1 MPLLFLVR
9 HGEPASGWGDAA
21 PDPGLSPLGMAQA
34 VHAARALRRQ
44 MVGAAIT
51 SPLMRCRETAAAYEM
66 EAAVVARVADGVRE
80 VPTPPGL
87 KDRPAWLAGMMKGRW
102 SDDAS
107 FAAFRDGVVRTL
119 LAQPHDTAVFSHF
132 VAINAAVGAAL
143 GRDEVAI
150 FKPGHCSITI
160 IESRDGALHLV
171 ERGAEAA
178 AVDAL

>member
-9 HGEPASGWGDAA
+9 HGEPASGWGGAE

-34 VHAARALRRQ
+34 GHAALALRRR
-44 MVGAAIT
+44 MIGAAIT

-66 EAAVVARVADGVRE
+66 EAAVVARVSDGVRE
-80 VPTPPGL
+80 VPTPAGL
-87 KDRPAWLAGMMKGRW
+87 SDRSGWLAKAMEGRW
-102 SDDAS
+102 SDDPAL
-107 FAAFRDGVVRTL
+107 AAFRDGVVKTL
-119 LAQPHDTAVFSHF
+119 LAQQHDTAVFSHY

-143 GRDEVAI
+143 GDDRVAV

-160 IESRDGALHLV
+160 LESQDGALRLV

-178 AVDAL
+178 AVNAL

>member
-9 HGEPASGWGDAA
+9 HGEPASGWGGTE
-21 PDPGLSPLGMAQA
+21 PDPGLSKLGMAQA
-34 VHAARALRRQ
+34 VHAAKALRQR

-66 EAAVVARVADGVRE
+66 EAAVVARVSDGVRE
-80 VPTPPGL
+80 VPTPQGL
-87 KDRPAWLAGMMKGRW
+87 TDRPAWLQKAMAGRW
-102 SDDAS
+102 GDDPAL
-107 FAAFRDGVVRTL
+107 AAFRDGVVSTL
-119 LAQPHDTAVFSHF
+119 LAQQHDTAVFSHF

-143 GRDEVAI
+143 GDDAVSV

-160 IESRDGALHLV
+160 LESRDGALHLV

-178 AVDAL
+178 AVNAL

>member
-9 HGEPASGWGDAA
+9 HGEPASGWGGAE

-34 VHAARALRRQ
+34 GHAARELRRH
-44 MVGAAIT
+44 MIGAAIT

-66 EAAVVARVADGVRE
+66 EAAVAARVSEGVRE
-80 VPTPPGL
+80 VPTPAGL
-87 KDRPAWLAGMMKGRW
+87 SDRPAWLARMMQGRW
-102 SDDAS
+102 SDDAA
-107 FAAFRDGVVRTL
+107 FAAFRDGVVQTL
-119 LAQPHDTAVFSHF
+119 LAQQHDTAVFSHF

-143 GRDEVAI
+143 GADAVAV

-160 IESRDGALHLV
+160 LESRDGALHLV

-178 AVDAL
+178 AVNAL